1 MLRGSSQ
8 NPTLA
13 AWGRIFSLQGD
24 AREAKPS
31 AQPAR
36 GSRGQDSWSRT
47 PEDLGTHLPVAGSE
61 WASAALPCRSRK
73 GHERSW
79 PTEPSAHGPARGI
92 VPSSTERQHSAQAA
106 SGVQE
111 TQSGRCASP
120 GEEQRAREPQKRRQR
135 PRASAGV
142 GRHNPG
148 LVFGYSAAR
157 A

>member
-13 AWGRIFSLQGD
+13 ASWGRIFSLQGD

-92 VPSSTERQHSAQAA
+92 VPSGTERQHSAQAA
-106 SGVQE
+106 SG
-111 TQSGRCASP
+111 SRKLSL
-120 GEEQRAREPQKRRQR
+120 
-135 PRASAGV
+135 AGV
-142 GRHNPG
+142 HPQVRSKGRESRRSEGKDPG
-148 LVFGYSAAR
+148 PQQGSAATTLD
-157 A
+157 